1 MTENSFFSADELM
14 RGLPGR
20 RASTLLFAIESRT
33 AHLVLQSQQAT
44 AYYLT
49 EMALQEREQA
59 FLQAVAQGRD
69 FSQTITIQDLER
81 YSNYWAL
88 LLPLLPD
95 PSLNAAIA
103 HLLRQKYKLLYSE
116 LPGLREVLRLDDSA
130 VQDAYRRSYQQPLAS
145 IYTPQVSLGER
156 LRWRGA
162 SLAGRLEN
170 IPPFWVALILTIPN
184 GSGLLA
190 LPIAMSGVS
199 IWLALALIIFFGLIN
214 MFTATALAETVARSG
229 IMRYRLGFL
238 GQLVDDF
245 LGRSGMLLLS
255 VVMFANSFLILVI
268 FYLGVG
274 GTLETSLKLPSGVW
288 ILLLFAVGVYF
299 VTRKSFNSTV
309 ATTLVIGLVNLVLV
323 ALIIL
328 LTAPS
333 FNVASL
339 SGYQSKA
346 FSWAALTPIFGVM
359 LSNFFSHIL
368 VASFGRAVIQRDP
381 SARSWI
387 RGTRA
392 AIGAAIVISC
402 LWVLIIAGALSPQE
416 LASQTSTVLTPLAE
430 KINPAI
436 NWLGSL
442 LVILSLGMAS
452 ILIGLALFFQTQEFL
467 PGIFKGLG
475 RKIPGGRVL
484 DILGGLPLLG
494 VFLLAEWMA
503 YSGTGNFSRLLGFVG
518 VISLPLMGGIFPVLL
533 LLAGR
538 KKGDYVP
545 GLVIRLLGNR
555 LVVAAIYFLYLALI
569 FTYGIFI
576 YESLLER
583 VLTISVA
590 VVTLIV
596 TWLMVRGG
604 AFLPRLIF
612 ELQDDQRPGEQPRF
626 SVVAGGQEIQ
636 APISLTFQNQS
647 SQELQAGEPFADL
660 RSLQSALLQIP
671 KETADIR
678 EAKVWTHTLTPEGDS
693 AGIGSSVQ
701 VGEVGEPLKLADG
714 LAVLPLPEG
723 AQKVRITL

>member
-1 MTENSFFSADELM
+1 
-14 RGLPGR
+14 
-20 RASTLLFAIESRT
+20 
-33 AHLVLQSQQAT
+33 
-44 AYYLT
+44 
-49 EMALQEREQA
+49 
-59 FLQAVAQGRD
+59 
-69 FSQTITIQDLER
+69 
-81 YSNYWAL
+81 
-88 LLPLLPD
+88 
-95 PSLNAAIA
+95 
-103 HLLRQKYKLLYSE
+103 
-116 LPGLREVLRLDDSA
+116 
-130 VQDAYRRSYQQPLAS
+130 
-145 IYTPQVSLGER
+145 
-156 LRWRGA
+156 
-162 SLAGRLEN
+162 
-170 IPPFWVALILTIPN
+170 
-184 GSGLLA
+184 
-190 LPIAMSGVS
+190 
-199 IWLALALIIFFGLIN
+199 
-214 MFTATALAETVARSG
+214 
-229 IMRYRLGFL
+229 
-238 GQLVDDF
+238 
-245 LGRSGMLLLS
+245 
-255 VVMFANSFLILVI
+255 
-268 FYLGVG
+268 
-274 GTLETSLKLPSGVW
+274 
-288 ILLLFAVGVYF
+288 
-299 VTRKSFNSTV
+299 
-309 ATTLVIGLVNLVLV
+309 
-323 ALIIL
+323 
-328 LTAPS
+328 
-333 FNVASL
+333 
-339 SGYQSKA
+339 
-346 FSWAALTPIFGVM
+346 
-359 LSNFFSHIL
+359 
-368 VASFGRAVIQRDP
+368 
-381 SARSWI
+381 
-387 RGTRA
+387 
-392 AIGAAIVISC
+392 
-402 LWVLIIAGALSPQE
+402 
-416 LASQTSTVLTPLAE
+416 
-430 KINPAI
+430 
-436 NWLGSL
+436 
-442 LVILSLGMAS
+442 MAS